1 MRQERQT
8 GKYIE
13 RTHRESAKNF
23 QKKVL
28 GSVKEK
34 IFKQTLVAYVLKEF
48 ISSVSKY

>member
-28 GSVKEK
+28 GSVKK
-34 IFKQTLVAYVLKEF
+34 
-48 ISSVSKY
+48 KYLNKHWLHMC

>member
-8 GKYIE
+8 GKYKE

-28 GSVKEK
+28 GPVKEK

-48 ISSVSKY
+48 ISRVSKN